1 MPNYEPI
8 PPDFA
13 AVALTLDNDQ
23 LMDRYTA
30 DRDTVRAWRKTT
42 GLHRPRGRR
51 VLPTPGQY
59 DTSLGLY
66 ALARACGWGSPS
78 KFSARLK
85 IRRPEIHAAAVANG
99 RAAQTANLPHRKGK
113 TQ

>member
-1 MPNYEPI
+1 MPNHEPI
-8 PPDFA
+8 PHDFA
-13 AVALTLDNDQ
+13 AVALTLDNDA
-23 LMDRYTA
+23 LMDRYVA
-30 DRDTVRAWRKTT
+30 DRDTVRAWRKAT

-85 IRRPEIHAAAVANG
+85 ARRPDIHAAALANSR
-99 RAAQTANLPHRKGK
+99 RAQGANLNHGKGK
-113 TQ
+113 P